1 MYGICLTDG
10 NGIVF
15 LSSDIHN
22 KKEHNLQEGKPGISF
37 TQTHLPNSFGK
48 IRSFLRR
55 RDWKPKALGCFYKS
69 PW

>member
-48 IRSFLRR
+48 IRIVSQEEGLEAKGIRM
-55 RDWKPKALGCFYKS
+55 LL
-69 PW
+69 